1 MLNHYFKIND
11 HSNLNSSVMVQFGK
25 IGNSNL
31 DYQNANSPDPTY
43 FRKLPSYYSSMYGKD
58 EGEYSGAFTPDNENA
73 EKSRLQFLANL
84 KLIGIPV
91 SGQPKSGN
99 RFQWKYHGL

>member
-1 MLNHYFKIND
+1 VEPIILLGISRRKEKKRQSKTIEEPILMLNHYFKIND

-43 FRKLPSYYSSMYGKD
+43 L
-58 EGEYSGAFTPDNENA
+58 ETT
-73 EKSRLQFLANL
+73 
-84 KLIGIPV
+84 
-91 SGQPKSGN
+91 
-99 RFQWKYHGL
+99 

>member
-43 FRKLPSYYSSMYGKD
+43 LKTTSYYSSMYGKD
-58 EGEYSGAFTPDNENA
+58 EGEYSGALRRIMKMP
-73 EKSRLQFLANL
+73 KRVLQFLANL
-84 KLIGIPV
+84 KLIGIPCI
-91 SGQPKSGN
+91 QPKSGN

>member
-1 MLNHYFKIND
+1 
-11 HSNLNSSVMVQFGK
+11 MVQFGK

-58 EGEYSGAFTPDNENA
+58 GEYSGAFTPDNENA
-73 EKSRLQFLANL
+73 EKSRLQFFSKPQIDWN
-84 KLIGIPV
+84 PV

>member
-43 FRKLPSYYSSMYGKD
+43 FRKLPVIIVPCMAKTR
-58 EGEYSGAFTPDNENA
+58 ENIRFTPDNENA
-73 EKSRLQFLANL
+73 EKSLQFFSKPQIDWNC
-84 KLIGIPV
+84 IGPTKI
-91 SGQPKSGN
+91 
-99 RFQWKYHGL
+99 R

>member
-1 MLNHYFKIND
+1 
-11 HSNLNSSVMVQFGK
+11 MVQFGK

-31 DYQNANSPDPTY
+31 DYQNANQIQLILENYLVIIVPCMAKT
-43 FRKLPSYYSSMYGKD
+43 R
-58 EGEYSGAFTPDNENA
+58 ENIRAFTPDNENA

-91 SGQPKSGN
+91 SQPKSGN

>member
-43 FRKLPSYYSSMYGKD
+43 FR
-58 EGEYSGAFTPDNENA
+58 N
-73 EKSRLQFLANL
+73 
-84 KLIGIPV
+84 
-91 SGQPKSGN
+91 
-99 RFQWKYHGL
+99 